1 LPVILCLSH
10 LAQGEV
16 VVDTRKKKSRS
27 RNKKKGADYSIFCH
41 DHIVSF
47 EFILPLTNE
56 GQLRSALDALFYKD
70 SVMNRLESIAITDL
84 EKYFGNYKD
93 ENRGIFFENIC
104 DWISHKFTGYSIS
117 HVSGRYRAED
127 LCLLKDAHHFITNGG
142 NYLVDETTAVVKFIF
157 PLGESHQLNDF
168 SFESEL
174 EDSNINGS
182 SDILKEY
189 AKIRLLFFKLFVQN
203 IIEVVSEEDEIW
215 MMESGL
221 RHRLYSW
228 RVV

>member
-1 LPVILCLSH
+1 M
-10 LAQGEV
+10 
-16 VVDTRKKKSRS
+16 DSRHK
-27 RNKKKGADYSIFCH
+27 RNKLQNRKEGADYSIFCH
-41 DHIVSF
+41 DHIVIF

-70 SVMNRLESIAITDL
+70 SVMKRLESIEIKDL
-84 EKYFGNYKD
+84 EKYFNSSGQGDYD
-93 ENRGIFFENIC
+93 SLYETVC
-104 DWISHKFTGYSIS
+104 TWISEKFTGYSIS

-127 LCLLKDAHHFITNGG
+127 LCLLQDAHRFIKEGG
-142 NYLVDETTAVVKFIF
+142 NYLVDETTAIVKFIF
-157 PLGESHQLNDF
+157 PLGESTQLNDF
-168 SFESEL
+168 SFDSDLEETEL
-174 EDSNINGS
+174 S
-182 SDILKEY
+182 SSREILKEY
-189 AKIRLLFFKLFVQN
+189 AKIRFLFFKLFVQN